1 MCPSLLTMT
10 THRHVIMMQTG
21 RIGNAQRHSI
31 LVMNTTSV
39 TLVMLLVLRA
49 AIKLGLILVC
59 ALEELKAVVNL
70 GPFLETTIR
79 TV

>member
-1 MCPSLLTMT
+1 MCPPLLTMT

-21 RIGNAQRHSI
+21 RISNAQRHTI
-31 LVMNTTSV
+31 LIMNATSV

-49 AIKLGLILVC
+49 AVKLSLILVC

-70 GPFLETTIR
+70 RSFLETT
-79 TV
+79 V